1 LDQESFVEKTLRPLL
16 EECENNK
23 RAVFFVDAAHFVFG
37 SFVCKLWCRVRP
49 WVRAASGRQRHNVL
63 GALHAVTKRVTTV
76 VNDSY
81 ITAETVCD
89 LLRKLRSQVEEP
101 RKITVVLDN
110 AKYQTCSLVL
120 ECAQGSHID
129 LCFLPTYSPNLNLI
143 ERFWK
148 YVKKKCLYGRFRE
161 NFSAFSTA
169 IDDCITRASDE
180 DKIALS
186 SLLTPKF
193 QTFTNIQLYSA

>member
-1 LDQESFVEKTLRPLL
+1 LDQEHFVEKTLHPLL
-16 EECENNK
+16 EECENGE

-37 SFVCKLWCRVRP
+37 SFVCKLWCRTRQ

-63 GALHAVTKRVTTV
+63 GALHALTKRVTTV

-89 LLRKLRSQVEEP
+89 LLRKLRSQQVEGP
-101 RKITVVLDN
+101 RKLTVVLDN
-110 AKYQTCSLVL
+110 AKYQTCQLVR
-120 ECAQGSHID
+120 ECAQGCQID

-148 YVKKKCLYGRFRE
+148 YVKKKCLYGRSHE
-161 NFSAFSTA
+161 NFSTFSTA
-169 IDDCITRASDE
+169 IDDCITRASDDE
-180 DKIALS
+180 KTLS
-186 SLLTPKF
+186 SLLSPKF
-193 QTFTNIQLYSA
+193 QTFMNAQLYSA